1 MIIRIYYN
9 MESSS
14 IVNELKLVI
23 DVNIPDNKKELVWI
37 VNNFGNHLFNV
48 NIWNE
53 NNIYKNEEMQYPQS
67 FDGLIK
73 IIDNIVKNPEEKS
86 ILIKYLFGKSL
97 EKLNKK

>member
-23 DVNIPDNKKELVWI
+23 DENIPDNKKELVWI
-37 VNNFGNHLFNV
+37 VNNFGNHLFNT

-67 FDGLIK
+67 IDGLIK
-73 IIDNIVKNPEEKS
+73 IIDNIVKDTEEKS
-86 ILIKYLFGKSL
+86 NLIKYLFG
-97 EKLNKK
+97 

>member
-23 DVNIPDNKKELVWI
+23 DANIPDNKKELVWI
-37 VNNFGNHLFNV
+37 VNNFGNHLFNA

-67 FDGLIK
+67 IDGLIK
-73 IIDNIVKNPEEKS
+73 IIDNIVKDTEEKS
-86 ILIKYLFGKSL
+86 NLIKYLFGKSL